1 MKKQILILILFS
13 SLFITTSNLVAEV
26 EEVILRWN
34 AVLCLETCV
43 PGIERNLAGIR
54 QVSNL
59 QINGR
64 SGIATMG
71 WNPSYPFSYEPFRLA
86 MSAAGIAILDM
97 RLRIRGTIT
106 HDSNNVYLI
115 SNGDGARF
123 RLLGALVVDQGRYI
137 PRYSM
142 ETHPLPPSV
151 KAQLLDAELKGYTV
165 IISGPMY
172 LPAQYPLIITAEQ
185 IKILSK
191 ESEMDPRYRR

>member
-1 MKKQILILILFS
+1 MQKQILTLFF
-13 SLFITTSNLVAEV
+13 SLFIATKGLIAEV

-34 AVLCLETCV
+34 ALLCLDICA
-43 PGIERNLAGIR
+43 PGIQRNLAGIR
-54 QVSNL
+54 EVSNL
-59 QINGR
+59 EINDR

-71 WNPSYPFSYEPFRLA
+71 WNPNYPFSYEPFRLA

-97 RLRIRGTIT
+97 RLRVRGTIA
-106 HDSNNVYLI
+106 HDSSNVYLI

-123 RLLGALVVDQGRYI
+123 RLLGPLMVDQDRYI

-151 KAQLLDAELKGYTV
+151 RAQLLDAELRGYTV
-165 IISGPMY
+165 LISGPMY
-172 LPAQYPLIITAEQ
+172 LPAQYPRIITAEQ
-185 IKILSK
+185 IKILSD